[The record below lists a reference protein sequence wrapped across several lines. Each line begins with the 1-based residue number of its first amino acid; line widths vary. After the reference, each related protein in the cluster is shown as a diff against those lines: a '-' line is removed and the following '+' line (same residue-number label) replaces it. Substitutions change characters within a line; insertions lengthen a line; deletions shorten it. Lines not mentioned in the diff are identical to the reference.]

1 MKTRKKLL
9 CMLIALVLSCFII
22 SMSAGATE
30 ADDTA
35 VLLSDDGAAAEDAGL
50 NVYED
55 SCPDCDGEGSCY
67 ECEDCGFTGVCETCA
82 GTGLVDVRE
91 GASSDYFAAFWA
103 LIPPIIAI
111 GLALIT
117 KEVYSSLFV
126 GIVVGGLLSA
136 NVFKP
141 GFSLTGA
148 MDYII
153 NDGLIAAVSD
163 SAGIFIF
170 LVLLGIMVA
179 LINKSG
185 GSRAFGNWAVKN
197 IKSRAGAMVATFI
210 LGVLIFIDD
219 YFNCLTVGSVMR
231 PVTDSHK
238 ISRAK
243 FAYLIDATAAPV
255 CMIAPI
261 SSWAA
266 AVASYAEEGQ
276 GLKLFIQAIPF
287 NFYSLLTFVFILAIV
302 FLKID
307 FGPMKLHEMNAML
320 NGDLYTAGERVDSK
334 EEDMGNPKGKVI
346 DIIVPVAILI
356 VTCVFALVYNGGI
369 LDGESFIDAF
379 SNTDATVGLPWGGL
393 IALVL
398 TMVYFLIRRVITFK
412 GMMECIPEGFKAM
425 VPAITILTF
434 ATALKNMTGL
444 LGAKYFVA
452 DLMNGAAA
460 GLANFLPAIIFVVA
474 CGLAFATGTSWGTF
488 GILIPI
494 VTAIFPADS
503 NILIIGISA
512 CLAGAVCGDH
522 CSPISDTTIMS
533 SAGAQCNHIN
543 HVNTQLPYALTV
555 AGVSFV
561 TYVVSGIV
569 QSFISSYALCAV
581 ISLGFGL
588 VAMLGTIF
596 VIKAVTKD
604 KNVKNDAK
612 PAK

>member
-1 MKTRKKLL
+1 MKTRKKLICMVVAFML
-9 CMLIALVLSCFII
+9 CCF
-22 SMSAGATE
+22 MFMTAGATAADS
-30 ADDTA
+30 ADDA
-35 VLLSDDGAAAEDAGL
+35 ALLSTETIGAQTDSSL
-50 NVYED
+50 DVYLD
-55 SCPDCDGEGSCY
+55 SCPDCDGEGVCY
-67 ECEDCGFTGVCETCA
+67 ECEDCSFTGLCATCE
-82 GTGLVDVRE
+82 GTGSVDVRD
-91 GASSDYFAAFWA
+91 GASSGYFAQFWA

-111 GLALIT
+111 ALALIT

-136 NVFKP
+136 NIFRE
-141 GFSLTGA
+141 GFTFTGA

-153 NDGLIAAVSD
+153 NDGLISAVSD

-197 IKSRAGAMVATFI
+197 IKTRAGAMIATFI
-210 LGVLIFIDD
+210 LGVMIFIDD

-302 FLKID
+302 FFKID
-307 FGPMKLHEMNAML
+307 YGPMKLHEMNAQL
-320 NGDLYTAGERVDSK
+320 NGDLYTSGEKAENID
-334 EEDMGNPKGKVI
+334 ENQGNPKGKVI
-346 DIIVPVAILI
+346 DLILPVVFLI
-356 VTCVFALVYNGGI
+356 VACVFALVYNGGI
-369 LDGESFIDAF
+369 LDGASFIDAF
-379 SNTDATVGLPWGGL
+379 SDTDATVGLPWGAL

-398 TMVYFLIRRVITFK
+398 TMAYLMIRRIITLK
-412 GMMECIPEGFKAM
+412 GAMECIPEGFKAM

-494 VTAIFPADS
+494 VTAIFPMDS

-561 TYVVSGIV
+561 TYIVAGIT
-569 QSFISSYALCAV
+569 QSFIASYALNAV
-581 ISLGFGL
+581 ISLAVGFVL
-588 VAMLGTIF
+588 MIATLF

-604 KNVKNDAK
+604 KKAAK
-612 PAK
+612 